1 MGQSL
6 RVGGSYV
13 AVTILIPPTNPP
25 FHLSRARALKR
36 QQEGD
41 QGERASRLGWERGE
55 GAAGEGRQRCS
66 TGRVRERAEGM
77 GKMMQQ
83 DFRERFVVTSP
94 DNISPIM
101 FPSFRY

>member
-25 FHLSRARALKR
+25 LHLSRARALQR

-55 GAAGEGRQRCS
+55 GGWGGGTATLVLLVAGENVQRGWGR
-66 TGRVRERAEGM
+66 
-77 GKMMQQ
+77 
-83 DFRERFVVTSP
+83 
-94 DNISPIM
+94 
-101 FPSFRY
+101 